1 MSILIYDESRTS
13 YNYFGYQNIE
23 RMFVMPK
30 RLWYLIIG
38 MVVNVTGASFLWP
51 LNTIYLHDY
60 LGKSLSVAGM
70 VLMLNSAASVI
81 GNLVGGHLFDRLGGY
96 RAILIGIMITLSALI
111 GLTHWHG
118 WPHYLF
124 FLLFIGLGSGIV
136 FPAMYAM
143 AGTTWKEGGRKAFN
157 AMYVAQNIGV
167 ALGSGLGGFIASISI
182 DYIFMANLSLYVVFL
197 LVAVFCYREIGKAV
211 QPSTNVVNE
220 AKPIRNLSHMY
231 ALLILCAGYLLCWV
245 GYVQWQTTIATYTQ
259 QLHISLQEYS
269 LLWTINGVLIVT
281 LQPLLSY
288 VLKKLSPSLK
298 MQIIVGIFIFIG
310 SFVIAAY
317 AKEFTM
323 FALAMVIITLGEIL
337 IWPAVPTVAN
347 GLAPEGR
354 EGFYQGIVNSAAT
367 GGRMLGPLY
376 GGLMV
381 DLFGMAVLFITLIAL
396 CIFSIVFTLV
406 YDRPLKQSLPSPRKK
421 SVITS

>member
-1 MSILIYDESRTS
+1 
-13 YNYFGYQNIE
+13 
-23 RMFVMPK
+23 
-30 RLWYLIIG
+30 
-38 MVVNVTGASFLWP
+38 
-51 LNTIYLHDY
+51 
-60 LGKSLSVAGM
+60 
-70 VLMLNSAASVI
+70 
-81 GNLVGGHLFDRLGGY
+81 
-96 RAILIGIMITLSALI
+96 
-111 GLTHWHG
+111 
-118 WPHYLF
+118 
-124 FLLFIGLGSGIV
+124 
-136 FPAMYAM
+136 
-143 AGTTWKEGGRKAFN
+143 
-157 AMYVAQNIGV
+157 
-167 ALGSGLGGFIASISI
+167 
-182 DYIFMANLSLYVVFL
+182 
-197 LVAVFCYREIGKAV
+197 
-211 QPSTNVVNE
+211 
-220 AKPIRNLSHMY
+220 
-231 ALLILCAGYLLCWV
+231 
-245 GYVQWQTTIATYTQ
+245 
-259 QLHISLQEYS
+259 
-269 LLWTINGVLIVT
+269 VLIVT

-288 VLKKLSPSLK
+288 VLKKLSLSLK

-317 AKEFTM
+317 AKEFTL

-421 SVITS
+421 SVISS